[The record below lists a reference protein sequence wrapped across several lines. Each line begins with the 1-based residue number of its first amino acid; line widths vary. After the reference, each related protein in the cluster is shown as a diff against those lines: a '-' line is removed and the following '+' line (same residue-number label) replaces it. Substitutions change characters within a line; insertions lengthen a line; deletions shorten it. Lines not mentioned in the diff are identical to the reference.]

1 MGFELGLG
9 KNDLLGNGIRTPPFM
24 TLIYERIGEQYA
36 PIDQVYQ
43 LNKGEA

>member
-1 MGFELGLG
+1 MELE
-9 KNDLLGNGIRTPPFM
+9 PPPSFM

-43 LNKGEA
+43 LNKGEAWFFLIW